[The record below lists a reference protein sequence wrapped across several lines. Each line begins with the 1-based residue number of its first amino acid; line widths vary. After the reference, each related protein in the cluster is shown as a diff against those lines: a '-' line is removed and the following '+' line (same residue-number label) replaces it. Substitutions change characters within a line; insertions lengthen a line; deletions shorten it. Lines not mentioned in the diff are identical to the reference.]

1 MDPPL
6 AQLHIKLEDS
16 RFTRSKKN
24 DERPKIKNSGDLGR
38 LE

>member
-16 RFTRSKKN
+16 RFTRSKKMMK
-24 DERPKIKNSGDLGR
+24 DPKLKIVVTWGV
-38 LE
+38 